1 MSNSVL
7 DRNLASLKKKDPALF
22 EKIAPLKGSKFYDV
36 TKSKSGLPSLVHVDP
51 DGSKKQ
57 IDSNYDPVGEAT
69 RNLERLKIRGSINF
83 IVLGLGLGYQ
93 VSEIIKQISTHAKIY
108 IFEKDPELFALAIR
122 EADFSLIFEHPGVR
136 LVVDT
141 DLSDVRRFLDPERI
155 NFTLNEYCIVSQ
167 KALVDKN
174 AEYYGVLYE
183 EIEKFFKESR
193 INLKTQSIHSKL
205 YYKNIFS
212 NQECLRNSPGIKN
225 LKGCLS
231 DIPAIICSAGPSLDK
246 NIQLLKSSRE
256 GFFLIA
262 VATALK
268 PLLHNGVQPDVV
280 ISIDPD
286 ELTIRFF
293 DLLRDTGDTWLVYNA
308 AVPNTIPKNF
318 PTRKMAFDFDVHL
331 AKWFNKHSD
340 EKGSLGKTSSVA
352 HSAFNFAGFLDCSP
366 VILIGQDLSF
376 QNQRLHCTQSIY
388 FEDSINL
395 VNRFNPLYYLN
406 RLKYLNFGPNLTK
419 RIDLFGCQVASTIAM
434 DSYRQIFSSSLD
446 SSKTV
451 INATEGGVP
460 IKGMKNLSLREALH
474 CHCRSSIK
482 KKLDSFFPHISLNKS
497 TLEDLHESTFS
508 LIQNLENIAEKV
520 NAIKLK
526 QMDTPSNDQKQ
537 FFVNDMDTL
546 YKRILEY
553 KEIALLLQDY
563 DFAGFSDWYRSNSQ
577 ILNKK
582 ELFKDCSQLDEEY
595 ERDLKCLNVLA
606 HSVEYLRGNFK
617 KSLSPEN

>member
-7 DRNLASLKKKDPALF
+7 NRNLASLKKKDPALF
-22 EKIAPLKGSKFYDV
+22 EKIAPLNGSQFYTV
-36 TKSKSGLPSLVHVDP
+36 TKSKSGLPSLVHVNQ

-93 VSEIIKQISTHAKIY
+93 VAEIIKQNSTHAKIY
-108 IFEKDPELFALAIR
+108 IFEKDPELFSLAIR
-122 EADFSLIFEHPGVR
+122 ETDFTLIFNHPGVK
-136 LVVDT
+136 LFVDT
-141 DLSDVRRFLDPERI
+141 DLRDVNQFLDPERT
-155 NFTLNEYCIVSQ
+155 NFTLNEYCLVSQ
-167 KALVDKN
+167 KSLVDKN
-174 AEYYGVLYE
+174 VDYYGVLYE
-183 EIEKFFKESR
+183 EIEKYYKESR

-225 LKGCLS
+225 LKGCYP

-268 PLLHNGVQPDVV
+268 PLLHNGIQPDVV

-286 ELTIRFF
+286 ELTIRSF
-293 DLLRDTGDTWLVYNA
+293 DFLRDTGDTCLVYNA
-308 AVPNTIPKNF
+308 SVPNTIPNYF
-318 PTRKMAFDFDVHL
+318 PTRKMTFDLDVQL
-331 AKWFNKHSD
+331 AKWFNNHSD
-340 EKGSLGKTSSVA
+340 AKGSLGKTSSVA
-352 HSAFNFAGFLDCSP
+352 HSALNFAKLLACSP
-366 VILIGQDLSF
+366 IILIGQDLSF
-376 QNQRLHCTQSIY
+376 QNQRLHCTHSFY
-388 FEDSINL
+388 YEDCINL
-395 VNRFNPLYYLN
+395 VSRLNPLYYLN
-406 RLKYLNFGPNLTK
+406 RLKYLNFGPNLTE
-419 RIDLFGCQVASTIAM
+419 RVDLFGRQVTSTLAM
-434 DSYRQIFSSSLD
+434 DSYRQIFSSSLEN
-446 SSKTV
+446 SENV

-474 CHCRSSIK
+474 CHCRGSIK
-482 KKLDSFFPHISLNKS
+482 KKLESFMPRMNPEKD
-497 TLEDLHESTFS
+497 TLEGLYESTCS
-508 LIQNLENIAEKV
+508 LIRNLEIIAEKV
-520 NAIKLK
+520 NSIKLK
-526 QMDTPSNDQKQ
+526 YPDTSSNDHKQ

-546 YKRILEY
+546 YKSILEY
-553 KEIALLLQDY
+553 KEIPLLLQDY

-582 ELFKDCSQLDEEY
+582 ESFKDCSQLDEEY
-595 ERDLKCLNVLA
+595 ERDLRLLNVLA
-606 HSVEYLRGNFK
+606 DSVEYLRVNFE
-617 KSLSPEN
+617 KSLSPKN